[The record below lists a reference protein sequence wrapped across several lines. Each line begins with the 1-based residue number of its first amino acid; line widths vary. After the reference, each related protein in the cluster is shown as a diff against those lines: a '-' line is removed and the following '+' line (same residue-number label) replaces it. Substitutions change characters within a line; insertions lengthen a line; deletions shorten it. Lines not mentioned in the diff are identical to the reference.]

1 MNLHP
6 HTEGSLR
13 SISCVVFEQE
23 KLDVTSNNGDTR
35 VSSIS
40 EAAAPMG
47 VPIPDYLA
55 REVLKLTVRSA
66 VELEAV
72 WAQVR
77 ADSIV
82 SL

>member
-1 MNLHP
+1 MC
-6 HTEGSLR
+6 SFYDR
-13 SISCVVFEQE
+13 DQE
-23 KLDVTSNNGDTR
+23 KLEANSTNDDGR

-40 EAAAPMG
+40 ETGGLVAPAG

-55 REVLKLTVRSA
+55 REVLKLTFRSA

-77 ADSIV
+77 APFESALV
-82 SL
+82 KGSL